1 MDLRLL
7 NCSLEANAVYLHL
20 LVGVSSSQVPG
31 LAEVGVSGLA
41 DQLNKPAD
49 VIQKAIDELVAAV
62 DDEEIGLV
70 EVDPRPGVRLIRL
83 PGIPSD
89 HEHVASSANNVVG
102 WVKIV
107 KTLSTLKSDVLRRHV
122 DELVAVC
129 RIAMVDAKQD
139 PRLLAAVAQLE
150 SFGTKPS
157 ATPPPPPPQALSKP
171 SPTNEPEPETKTETE
186 TEPDA
191 ANAAAHA
198 GVQTGDRPALRL
210 LTALA
215 NLHPSTADSSQR
227 WKPKNRAHLAAAE
240 ALLATDGDPGWP
252 DEVIDLVTDFSAICA
267 QNREEAKFWLA
278 PRMLDLIPS
287 PKSTSGKSRWETIVS
302 VVGSWRAERRVQEQE
317 AHQRREQGRAAE
329 RQRVA
334 DRMAELEGLARN
346 GEPAFARQLR
356 ESGQKS
362 TPVVDFKACLSA
374 AQEAVADARRGGR
387 DPTLEEIERAVSEA
401 QRPRTK

>member
-49 VIQKAIDELVAAV
+49 VIQKAISELVAAV
-62 DDEEIGLV
+62 DEEGIGLV
-70 EVDPRPGVRLIRL
+70 EVDARPGVRLIRL
-83 PGIPSD
+83 PGVPSD

-129 RIAMVDAKQD
+129 RLAMVDAKQD
-139 PRLLAAVAQLE
+139 PRLQVAVGQLE
-150 SFGTKPS
+150 SYGTKPS
-157 ATPPPPPPQALSKP
+157 ASPPTSPPQALGKP
-171 SPTNEPEPETKTETE
+171 STTNEPETNTETE

-191 ANAAAHA
+191 ANAATRVRGQAS
-198 GVQTGDRPALRL
+198 DSPALRL

-215 NLHPSTADSSQR
+215 ELHPPTADPSQR
-227 WKPKNRAHLAAAE
+227 WKPKNRAHITAAE
-240 ALLATDGDPGWP
+240 SLLDQDSDPGWL
-252 DEVIDLVTDFSAICA
+252 DEVIDIVTDFSAICSK
-267 QNREEAKFWLA
+267 NREEAKFWLA
-278 PRMLDLIPS
+278 PRMLDLVPS
-287 PKSTSGKSRWETIVS
+287 PKSVSGKSRWETIKS
-302 VVGSWRAERRVQEQE
+302 VVASWRVEQRAQAEEG
-317 AHQRREQGRAAE
+317 QRQREVGLAAE

-334 DRMAELEGLARN
+334 DRLAELESLAKN

-356 ESGQKS
+356 ESGQRC
-362 TPVVDFKACLSA
+362 TPVVDYKACLSA
-374 AQEAVADARRGGR
+374 AQEAIADARRGGR
-387 DPTLEEIERAVSEA
+387 DPTLEEIETAVSAA
-401 QRPRTK
+401 QNRGKG